1 MPVLPHVLIVD
12 DDADLRSA
20 LSISLQSEGHSVIEV
35 ANGQLALDALA
46 SGPPL
51 ALIILDLM
59 MPVMDG
65 TAFLAQKARG
75 PGRAIPVVIFSSS
88 PSAGLDGLA
97 GVFSVVSKLEGIEG
111 LLAAVRHAERSGPGR
126 YASSAGAFLA

>member
-1 MPVLPHVLIVD
+1 MRVLPHVLIVD

-20 LSISLQSEGHSVIEV
+20 LSFSLQSEGHSVSEA
-35 ANGQLALDALA
+35 ANGRLALDALA
-46 SGPPL
+46 SGPPI

-65 TAFLAQKARG
+65 IAFLAQKARG

-88 PSAGLDGLA
+88 PSTGLVGLA
-97 GVFSVVSKLEGIEG
+97 GVFSMVSKLEGSEG
-111 LLAAVRHAERSGPGR
+111 LLAAVRLAERSGSGP
-126 YASSAGAFLA
+126 YAPAGEFHA